1 MDAIRPRYGRAAHA
15 ASWRG
20 RLASRVGCVSGT
32 ESSVLLEVEP
42 AGARA
47 ATRAFVAWAGE
58 DEALKALFTPDTL
71 MAIDVPGRRGVLFD
85 EAWHVTVWIDD
96 GAVAFR
102 ACLDRE
108 LQDEGLSSEKPPGD
122 EPRREDLLSLALR
135 HGRPAREVRQL
146 L

>member
-1 MDAIRPRYGRAAHA
+1 
-15 ASWRG
+15 
-20 RLASRVGCVSGT
+20 VSGP

-42 AGARA
+42 GGARA
-47 ATRAFVAWAGE
+47 VMRAFVAWAGE
-58 DEALKALFTPDTL
+58 DVALRALFTPDTL

-85 EAWHVTVWIDD
+85 EVWYVTVWIDE
-96 GAVAFR
+96 GAAAFR

-108 LQDEGLSSEKPPGD
+108 LPDDQGLSSEKPPGD

-135 HGRPAREVRQL
+135 HGRPAREVQHL